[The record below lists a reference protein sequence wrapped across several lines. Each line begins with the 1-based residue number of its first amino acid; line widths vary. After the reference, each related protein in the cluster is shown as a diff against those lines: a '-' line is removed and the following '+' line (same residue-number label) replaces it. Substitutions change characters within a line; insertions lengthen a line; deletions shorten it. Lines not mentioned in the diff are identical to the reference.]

1 MLLPILIILSFFC
14 VNNAKRAQLRSLK
27 PAAWAVYT
35 AIAFLIGMFLSL
47 LLLAM
52 ILMFKHPELMSLA
65 QTNDR
70 ARMNT
75 FLQNDFEQQGTL
87 YGLLILSGAFGGF
100 LLIRYLIDKKKIVE

>member
-1 MLLPILIILSFFC
+1 MLLPILIILLFFC
-14 VNNAKRAQLRSLK
+14 INNAKRAQLKRLNPTS
-27 PAAWAVYT
+27 WAVYT

-52 ILMFKHPELMSLA
+52 ILMFKHPELMSIA

-70 ARMNT
+70 AKMNT
-75 FLQNDFEQQGTL
+75 FLQNDFQQNGTL

-100 LLIRYLIDKKKIVE
+100 LLIRYLIDKKQIVE